1 LPPAGLLDILTRIDE
16 LLVELIGST
25 VASNNKLDRL
35 IELASFGVPEEPDI
49 PVNYVPF
56 YSEGSLL
63 ADTPVT
69 LLIKSDPEQG
79 LGGVGRS
86 GWVINDGAGSIYVA
100 IDDGRTG
107 KSKEIRIE
115 NGEWF
120 SVAREDE
127 IWVDKV
133 TLITAVAGTKYRCL
147 FSR

>member
-1 LPPAGLLDILTRIDE
+1 MPPDILDTLTSIDE
-16 LLVELIGST
+16 LLILNT
-25 VASNNKLDRL
+25 TALNRL
-35 IELASFGVPEEPDI
+35 IELASFGIPEEPEI

-56 YSEGSLL
+56 YSEGSL
-63 ADTPVT
+63 AAVPIT

-86 GWVINDGAGSIYVA
+86 GYVINDGAGSIHVA

-107 KSKEIRIE
+107 KSKEIRID

-120 SVAREDE
+120 SVGREDE
-127 IWVDKV
+127 VWVDKV
-133 TLITAVAGTKYRCL
+133 TLTTTVVGTKYRCL

>member
-1 LPPAGLLDILTRIDE
+1 MPPEILDTLTSIDE
-16 LLVELIGST
+16 LLIQ
-25 VASNNKLDRL
+25 NNTLLNRL
-35 IELASFGVPEEPDI
+35 VELASFGIPEEPEI

-56 YSEGSLL
+56 YSEGSLTAVPL
-63 ADTPVT
+63 T

-86 GWVINDGAGSIYVA
+86 GYVINDGAGSIYVT

-107 KSKEIRIE
+107 KSKEILIY
-115 NGEWF
+115 NGEWI
-120 SVAREDE
+120 SINREDE

-133 TLITAVAGTKYRCL
+133 TLRTTVVGTKYRCS

>member
-1 LPPAGLLDILTRIDE
+1 LPPGILDFLTKIDE
-16 LLVELIGST
+16 LLVTLIEST

-35 IELASFGVPEEPDI
+35 IELSSFGVPEEPDI

-56 YSEGSLL
+56 YSEGSLS
-63 ADTPVT
+63 ADVSLT

-86 GWVINDGAGSIYVA
+86 GYVINDGAGSIYIT

-107 KSKEIRIE
+107 KSKEIRIDG
-115 NGEWF
+115 GEWF
-120 SVAREDE
+120 AVSREDE

-133 TLITAVAGTKYRCL
+133 TLLTAVAGTMYRCL